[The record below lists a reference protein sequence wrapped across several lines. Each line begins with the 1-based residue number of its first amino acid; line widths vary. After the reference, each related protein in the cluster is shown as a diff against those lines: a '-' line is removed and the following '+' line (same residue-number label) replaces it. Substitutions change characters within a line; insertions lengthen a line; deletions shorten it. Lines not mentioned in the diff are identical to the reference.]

1 MQHITCDVTLVT
13 IEPFHRAAVHGVE
26 DLTIAGDREAI
37 EELVATARKRF
48 VQVVAASPHLSDDV
62 PGFVENITEP
72 GRWAD
77 VVASGLRTI
86 GSEEQQG
93 ILGTLNVRERLA
105 RLNQLLAKEI
115 EILDIRSTIQSQ
127 VQSELGKNQREY
139 LLREQMAVRKLK
151 TDHKG
156 PILCFVGPP
165 GVGKTSL
172 ARGIAESLDREV
184 VRVSLGGMRDEAE
197 IRGHR
202 RTYIG
207 ALPGQVIRGLRRAET
222 RNPLFILDEIDKLGT
237 DFRGDP
243 ASALLEVLDPE
254 QNNTFRDHYLD
265 VPFDLSEVL
274 FITTANFLDP
284 VPPPLL
290 DRMEVLELPGYTED
304 EKLAIATEHLV
315 SRQVDRHGLSA
326 TQITFTDRAI
336 TTLIRNYTR
345 EAGVRNLERELG
357 ALCRKV
363 ARWRA
368 EGNEAAVLVTPEL
381 LAELLGPAKFQDEEV
396 AERTKRPGV
405 ATGLAWTPAGGHV
418 LFVEAARMKNGS
430 GLELTA

>member
-139 LLREQMAVRKLK
+139 LLREQMKAIHKELGENDDQAKEVDELREKIVAVGMPEAVAKEAQR
-151 TDHKG
+151 
-156 PILCFVGPP
+156 
-165 GVGKTSL
+165 
-172 ARGIAESLDREV
+172 ELDRLSKMPVAAAEYTV
-184 VRVSLGGMRDEAE
+184 SRTYLDWLVSLPWSVRSDET
-197 IRGHR
+197 ID
-202 RTYIG
+202 
-207 ALPGQVIRGLRRAET
+207 LPGTKQT
-222 RNPLFILDEIDKLGT
+222 
-237 DFRGDP
+237 
-243 ASALLEVLDPE
+243 
-254 QNNTFRDHYLD
+254 
-265 VPFDLSEVL
+265 
-274 FITTANFLDP
+274 
-284 VPPPLL
+284 L
-290 DRMEVLELPGYTED
+290 DRG
-304 EKLAIATEHLV
+304 AF
-315 SRQVDRHGLSA
+315 R
-326 TQITFTDRAI
+326 
-336 TTLIRNYTR
+336 TR
-345 EAGVRNLERELG
+345 EGEGSDPGIPGRPQAE
-357 ALCRKV
+357 
-363 ARWRA
+363 AR
-368 EGNEAAVLVTPEL
+368 P
-381 LAELLGPAKFQDEEV
+381 
-396 AERTKRPGV
+396 
-405 ATGLAWTPAGGHV
+405 
-418 LFVEAARMKNGS
+418 
-430 GLELTA
+430 